1 MPDLDQIE
9 QFLSK
14 LQTQKGFSGNTLAAY
29 RNDLTQFAGFLDTG
43 YGPSR
48 PPVQDWV
55 SVTRD
60 NIMSY
65 VLHLR
70 ERGYVQT
77 TVARKLA
84 AIKSFYKYLT
94 STGEVS
100 RSPAEE
106 MASPHIDRALPHT
119 MSASEVDRLMD
130 KLNSAVE
137 SPDVLR
143 DRAMFQLLYATG
155 LRAGEMVALNVSDLD
170 LAAGT
175 VATEPERGK
184 SRRIVVNSSLALD
197 ALHEYLERGRPTL
210 ARAAERGAGP
220 ATGVRESQSLFLN
233 HRGQRL
239 TRQGFWLILKAYAR
253 SAGLSDIT
261 PHTLR
266 HSFAAHKLKGGADIR
281 DLQQILGHAN
291 ISTTQIY
298 ARIGDGGKGR
308 TARGDARRGHR
319 KAG

>member
-9 QFLSK
+9 QFLSR

-29 RNDLTQFAGFLDTG
+29 RNDLTQFAEYLGSG
-43 YGPSR
+43 HGAAI
-48 PPVQDWV
+48 PPVDNWA
-55 SVTRD
+55 SVTSD
-60 NIMSY
+60 HILSY
-65 VLHLR
+65 LPHLM
-70 ERGYVQT
+70 ERGYVKT

-84 AIKSFYKYLT
+84 AIKSFFKYLT
-94 STGEVS
+94 SAGLVS
-100 RSPAEE
+100 HNPAEE
-106 MASPHIDRALPHT
+106 MPSPHIDRALPHT
-119 MSASEVDRLMD
+119 LSASEVDRLMGQ
-130 KLNSAVE
+130 LNSAVE

-143 DRAMFQLLYATG
+143 DRAMFHLLYATG

-170 LAAGT
+170 MAASS

-197 ALHEYLERGRPTL
+197 ALQSYLERGRPIL
-210 ARAAERGAGP
+210 ARAAERGAEP
-220 ATGVRESQSLFLN
+220 AGGERQSPALFLN

-281 DLQQILGHAN
+281 DLQQMLGHAN

-298 ARIGDGGKGR
+298 ARMGDGGNAR